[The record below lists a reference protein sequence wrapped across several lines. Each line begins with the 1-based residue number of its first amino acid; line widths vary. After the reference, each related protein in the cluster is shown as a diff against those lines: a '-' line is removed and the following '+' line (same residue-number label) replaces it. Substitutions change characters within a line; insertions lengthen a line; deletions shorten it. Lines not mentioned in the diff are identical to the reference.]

1 MSQVNFSTSS
11 PVHVTQ
17 RELIALSGKAKIIPL
32 EPNIIRSLQA
42 GSYVSQFKGRG
53 MEFDESRPYQPGDDP
68 RNIDWR
74 VTARSDQ
81 AYTKL
86 FREERERPV
95 YIMTDLR
102 SNMHFATQGS
112 FKSVIASYSAACIS
126 WAAHHRGDRLGGI
139 IYGDTCCQE
148 IKPKLGRQAALSYL
162 HKLTDHPDWKTSFT
176 DDDSY
181 QEITLLNAVTSL
193 RKIVRPGSLVIIVSD
208 FLGISQKSRSYL
220 ARLSQY
226 SDILAILIN
235 DPIEEK
241 SPPPGKYRLIS
252 SNKDILIDTHSKKAR
267 NDYSNY
273 FELRRSMLFDFFS
286 RYGINFINMTTK
298 CDPIESLKSS
308 LQRKTYK

>member
-1 MSQVNFSTSS
+1 MSRVNFLTSS

-17 RELIALSGKAKIIPL
+17 RELIALSGRAKIIPL

-74 VTARSDQ
+74 VTARSNQ

-126 WAAHHRGDRLGGI
+126 WAANHRGDRLGGI
-139 IYGDTCCQE
+139 IYGDNNCQVF
-148 IKPKLGRQAALSYL
+148 KPKLGRQAALRYL
-162 HKLTDHPDWKTSFT
+162 HKLTDHPGWKTSFT
-176 DDDSY
+176 ENDSN
-181 QEITLLNAVTSL
+181 QEIALLNAIISL
-193 RKIVRPGSLVIIVSD
+193 RKIVRPGSLIIIVSD
-208 FLGISQKSRSYL
+208 FLGFSQKSRSYL

-226 SDILAILIN
+226 NDILAIFIN

-241 SPPPGKYRLIS
+241 SPPPGKYRLIAS
-252 SNKDILIDTHSKKAR
+252 KNDILIDTHSKQAR
-267 NDYSNY
+267 NDYSNS
-273 FELRRSMLFDFFS
+273 FKLRRAMLFEFFS
-286 RYGINFINMTTK
+286 RYGINYINMTTK
-298 CDPIESLKSS
+298 CDPIESLISS
-308 LQRKTYK
+308 LQRKNI

>member
-1 MSQVNFSTSS
+1 
-11 PVHVTQ
+11 
-17 RELIALSGKAKIIPL
+17 
-32 EPNIIRSLQA
+32 
-42 GSYVSQFKGRG
+42 

-74 VTARSDQ
+74 VTARSNQ

-139 IYGDTCCQE
+139 IYGDSNCQE
-148 IKPKLGRQAALSYL
+148 IKPKLGRQAALRYL

-176 DDDSY
+176 ENDSN
-181 QEITLLNAVTSL
+181 QEITLLNAIISL

-208 FLGISQKSRSYL
+208 FLGFSQKSRSYL

-226 SDILAILIN
+226 NDILAIFIN

-241 SPPPGKYRLIS
+241 SPPPGKYRLIAS
-252 SNKDILIDTHSKKAR
+252 KNDILIDTHSKQAR
-267 NDYSNY
+267 NDYSNS
-273 FELRRSMLFDFFS
+273 FKLRRSMLFEFFS
-286 RYGINFINMTTK
+286 RYGINYINMTTK
-298 CDPIESLKSS
+298 CDPIESLISS
-308 LQRKTYK
+308 LQRKNI